1 MTNLCKLPS
10 QNKDKFKEFYMN
22 VKLLLSN
29 LYFEKPLASALFSDF
44 NTKFANWLLNGVT
57 NSNQGSNHR
66 FDVILAV
73 WCHQV
78 VRCHRKVINSTTHK
92 MTGRSL
98 CFDFITSNMHLRLWS
113 WKNFYQCK
121 SQFSSPSSL

>member
-10 QNKDKFKEFYMN
+10 QNKDEFKEFYMN

-29 LYFEKPLASALFSDF
+29 LYFEKPLASALFWDF
-44 NTKFANWLLNGVT
+44 NTRFASWLLNGIT

-73 WCHQV
+73 
-78 VRCHRKVINSTTHK
+78 
-92 MTGRSL
+92 
-98 CFDFITSNMHLRLWS
+98 
-113 WKNFYQCK
+113 
-121 SQFSSPSSL
+121 

>member
-29 LYFEKPLASALFSDF
+29 LYFEKLLASALFSDF

-73 WCHQV
+73 
-78 VRCHRKVINSTTHK
+78 
-92 MTGRSL
+92 
-98 CFDFITSNMHLRLWS
+98 
-113 WKNFYQCK
+113 
-121 SQFSSPSSL
+121 